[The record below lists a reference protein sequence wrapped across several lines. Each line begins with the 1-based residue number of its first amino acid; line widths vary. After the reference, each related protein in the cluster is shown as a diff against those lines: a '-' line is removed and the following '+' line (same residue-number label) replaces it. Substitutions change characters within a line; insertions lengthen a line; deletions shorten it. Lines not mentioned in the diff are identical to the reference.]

1 MVGMHDTR
9 IRWVHSGWTAP
20 MGHLSGV
27 VLVGRV
33 RLPVVAQAIMSPAR
47 AAFHRLTI
55 LADMIVLL
63 VSSTVLSKMMSRVF
77 AICRF
82 STNFGD
88 RIELH
93 ARLAMW
99 WRSSWWK
106 P

>member
-1 MVGMHDTR
+1 
-9 IRWVHSGWTAP
+9 